1 MTMTCLNRIGRKL
14 EEQVGRA
21 EIDSQ
26 RIDNPGTPTKDLAA
40 WAVSSGPESFGGT
53 AHAWAEDA
61 ILDWFAVTL
70 AGSREP
76 LSLILAETAREEGTG
91 PARLVGHKDGLAPL
105 NAALVNGAAS
115 HALDYD
121 DVNARMMGHPTV
133 PLVPVLLAIADTKPV
148 SGRDFLDAFVV
159 GYETEV
165 LAAEMIGFS
174 HYDRGWHTTATIGTL
189 GAAAASARL
198 LGLDPEQAANA
209 LGLAVAQA
217 AGLKSMFGTMSKPFQ
232 VGKAAYN
239 GLLAARLAL
248 KGMTSRTDALECAQG
263 LAATQSDGFT
273 PIEISPGGNSPY
285 AVEGNLFKYHAAC
298 YLTHSSIEAAR
309 ALRQTRGVSP
319 EAVERMTIEVNKN
332 ALTVCNIERPETG
345 LQIKFSLRHTV
356 AMALSGLDTAALDA
370 YTDELAQDAGLRDLG
385 RRTVVVGVESDS
397 RTMGR
402 VRAELKDGTVVEETC
417 DVGIPAADQAAQR
430 ARLLEKFGTL
440 GKPVLGAARADQLAE
455 RIFALAE
462 VEDASVLS
470 ALAQPE

>member
-1 MTMTCLNRIGRKL
+1 MGR
-14 EEQVGRA
+14 V
-21 EIDSQ
+21 EIDS
-26 RIDNPGTPTKDLAA
+26 RRTENPGTPTKDLAS
-40 WAVSSGPESFGGT
+40 WAVAAGPASISGT

-76 LSLILAETAREEGTG
+76 LSLMLAETGREEGHG
-91 PARLVGHKDGLAPL
+91 PARLVGHRDAIGPL

-121 DVNARMMGHPTV
+121 DVNSRMMGHPTV
-133 PLVPVLLAIADTKPV
+133 PLVPALLAIADTMTV

-159 GYETEV
+159 GYETEI
-165 LAAEMIGFS
+165 LAAEMIGYS

-198 LGLDPEQAANA
+198 LGLDGEQAAHA

-232 VGKAAYN
+232 VGKAASN

-273 PIEISPGGNSPY
+273 PIEISPGGNSSF

-298 YLTHSSIEAAR
+298 YLTHSPIEAAR
-309 ALRQTRGVSP
+309 ELRQERGIAP
-319 EAVERMTIEVNKN
+319 DAIERLTIEVNKN

-356 AMALSGLDTAALDA
+356 AMALNGLDTADLGA
-370 YTDELAQDAGLRDLG
+370 YTDELALDDGLRDLG
-385 RRTVVVGVESDS
+385 RRTVVVGIEADS

-402 VRAELKDGTVVEETC
+402 VRAELKDGTVVEEYR
-417 DVGIPAADQAAQR
+417 DVGVPAADQPAQR
-430 ARLLEKFGTL
+430 KRLLEKYRI
-440 GKPVLGAARADQLAE
+440 LGAPIIGMARAEDLADGILNLAE
-455 RIFALAE
+455 AD
-462 VEDASVLS
+462 DASVLT